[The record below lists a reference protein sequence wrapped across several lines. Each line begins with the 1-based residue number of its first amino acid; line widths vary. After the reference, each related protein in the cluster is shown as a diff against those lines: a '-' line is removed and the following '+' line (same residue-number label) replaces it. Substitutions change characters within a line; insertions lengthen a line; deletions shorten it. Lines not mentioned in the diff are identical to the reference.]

1 MEFSDLIL
9 SLVEW
14 KHVQLGSKDTK
25 GMIILGT
32 NILWNA
38 GSIVHTT
45 EFFLNFSPSY
55 LGGFQLNE
63 SLAYIFMLTAFIGI
77 KRNCSNSCM

>member
-32 NILWNA
+32 NIL
-38 GSIVHTT
+38 
-45 EFFLNFSPSY
+45 
-55 LGGFQLNE
+55 
-63 SLAYIFMLTAFIGI
+63 
-77 KRNCSNSCM
+77 